1 MKGTKFAIVAVMIG
15 LLGVT
20 SYAQDS
26 YPPKDQPIPPNDH
39 PIQDKSTPKMADW
52 GSAAFDRTVDGL
64 KIQVWIMEE
73 NKTMGSAGTDHS
85 MTNDAAAERTNVMAI
100 HTHRIRV
107 KVGEGTAEKA
117 TEPLKV
123 EVATTTPAG
132 TASNTAL
139 TKTADAHEGSLTL
152 TDGAHKFKVVVTTAD
167 GKKHI
172 AEFEYSVS

>member
-26 YPPKDQPIPPNDH
+26 YPPKDQPVPPKDQ
-39 PIQDKSTPKMADW
+39 PIQDNSTPKMADW

-64 KIQVWIMEE
+64 KIQVWIMET
-73 NKTMGSAGTDHS
+73 NKPMGSNGADQAL
-85 MTNDAAAERTNVMAI
+85 NKDAAAQPTSVTTGA
-100 HTHRIRV
+100 THRIKV
-107 KVGEGTAEKA
+107 KVGEGAEKS
-117 TEPLKV
+117 TEQLKV
-123 EVATTTPAG
+123 EVASTTPAG
-132 TASNTAL
+132 TSSNTSL
-139 TKTADAHEGSLTL
+139 TRTADAYEGSLTL

-172 AEFEYSVS
+172 AEFEYSAS